1 MENTPNV
8 LGTYTL
14 EEHIALVVEYIIA
27 QKAFSSLRNTL
38 PYWSY
43 VCICQYNMWSIV
55 TDFQDVIQNLLYQ
68 ICSYI

>member
-38 PYWSY
+38 PY
-43 VCICQYNMWSIV
+43 
-55 TDFQDVIQNLLYQ
+55 
-68 ICSYI
+68 